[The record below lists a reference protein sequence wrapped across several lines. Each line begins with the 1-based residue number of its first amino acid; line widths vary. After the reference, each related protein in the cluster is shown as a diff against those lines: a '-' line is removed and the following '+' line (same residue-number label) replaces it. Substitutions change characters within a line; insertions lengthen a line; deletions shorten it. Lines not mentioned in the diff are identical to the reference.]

1 MTGFKS
7 GNKYVDFCQIIN
19 SNKLDGDAWQASYN
33 LIAIKFKHKHY
44 INIDRIA
51 TSKV

>member
-19 SNKLDGDAWQASYN
+19 LNKLDGDAWHHTT
-33 LIAIKFKHKHY
+33 L
-44 INIDRIA
+44 
-51 TSKV
+51 